1 MGRNKKGT
9 PGYSMPRGAR
19 KTKGVEVML
28 TDERRAKLEALA
40 EAWSCSK
47 SEVVSRLLDGA

>member
-1 MGRNKKGT
+1 MSRNAKGT
-9 PGYSMPRGAR
+9 PGWSLSRAAR

-40 EAWSCSK
+40 EAWSCTK